1 MYFLLELLLH
11 VFLLLGQAKIS
22 NLELHSCIVDENI
35 GRFDVTMDEA
45 FLVNMFESV
54 YELFKEVEDHLSI
67 YYVIL
72 IVKKFS

>member
-1 MYFLLELLLH
+1 
-11 VFLLLGQAKIS
+11 
-22 NLELHSCIVDENI
+22 
-35 GRFDVTMDEA
+35 MDETL
-45 FLVNMFESV
+45 LVNVFEPV